1 MLDSFESSRPDHSSR
16 LPGTIVYV
24 IEDFYT
30 SIIFLVCYFGVGGRK
45 LFRRIAIGVMLM
57 LLLVGTL
64 TLAFNIK
71 PVIAEPRTWTVDDDG
86 PADFHTI
93 QEALNGATAGDV
105 INVLEGAYYENVV
118 IIKPGILLEGVGRNV
133 VINGGEGTGIRLEA
147 NNVTVDGFAIRNCS
161 IGVNMYSCS
170 FCNVSRNTVELNT
183 DGLSCFR
190 CSDNIIE
197 KNAFRNTGTAIH
209 IAGSVYAS
217 GEVYPSTNNTVREN
231 TIQDNEYGIIF
242 THAPDNLVEKNFVA
256 NSRKGVVVGFNAR
269 VTIRDNNLRNC
280 SHGVSLEDGT
290 SGNMVA
296 FNIIQKSDI
305 SIVESSGN
313 TVTNNTL
320 LESTIGLTAADSN
333 IVCGNI
339 ISKGKISGLYVY
351 NSKYN
356 TLQGNNLTDNR
367 QAVYISA
374 CPYFLFKQTS
384 ANLLEGNWIE
394 RNEIGVEISG
404 TSSGNRITRN
414 HLVNNSVGISAAY
427 SANLIYHNDFVDNEN
442 QARSTGANDWDRN
455 YWSDYKGT
463 DSDNDGIGDQPY
475 TINQE
480 NTDKHPLMHPF
491 GTYKDLP
498 PLDLVERGILISIF
512 PEETVLSAGEK
523 ISFNVT
529 ITNTG
534 AVAEDLKF
542 DYSEGGASSPL
553 YVSPFDRV
561 HLDFSF
567 TLDPRNIK
575 RMVLNVTTIGNPTQG
590 NYTFVVRVWSH
601 VWGYVDPW
609 GPSGSATAYVV
620 VKGLPPPPNN
630 DTPKPIDYSMIMILA
645 SLAGSV
651 ILGAAI
657 YFVKHRGNTEATKQK
672 NPDQNI
678 PSSSTIGR
686 EMRERESYALTR
698 KECGNCSFFL
708 TLDCPRNY
716 PKDSDI
722 WRSQKPCDQFKLK
735 RMFIG

>member
-1 MLDSFESSRPDHSSR
+1 MLIKLNYSLSNHILRFVLQLIKGHVFQDTTMTGMIRTLLR
-16 LPGTIVYV
+16 ILLLLL
-24 IEDFYT
+24 
-30 SIIFLVCYFGVGGRK
+30 FLVTSFAY
-45 LFRRIAIGVMLM
+45 
-57 LLLVGTL
+57 L
-64 TLAFNIK
+64 TWQGKSEAKVWI
-71 PVIAEPRTWTVDDDG
+71 VDDDG
-86 PADFHTI
+86 PADFKTI
-93 QEALNGATAGDV
+93 QEALNNATAGDV
-105 INVLEGAYYENVV
+105 INVLEGTYYENVV
-118 IIKPGILLEGVGRNV
+118 VTKTGILLQGVGQNV
-133 VINGGEGTGIRLEA
+133 IINGEEKIGIYLEA
-147 NNVTVDGFAIRNCS
+147 HNVTVAGFIIRNCS
-161 IGVNMYSCS
+161 IGVSMYSCS
-170 FCNVSRNTVELNT
+170 FCNVSRNTIELNT

-197 KNAFRNTGTAIH
+197 KNVFRNTGTAIH

-242 THAPDNLVEKNFVA
+242 THAPDNLVEKNFVV

-333 IVCGNI
+333 VVCGNI
-339 ISKGKISGLYVY
+339 ISKGETGLYVY
-351 NSKYN
+351 NSKHN
-356 TLQGNNLTDNR
+356 TLRSNNLTDNR
-367 QAVYISA
+367 KAVSISSD
-374 CPYFLFKQTS
+374 PYSLFRQTS
-384 ANLLEGNWIE
+384 ANLLEDNWIE
-394 RNEIGVEISG
+394 RNEIGVQIWP

-414 HLVNNSVGISAAY
+414 HLVNNSAGISAAY
-427 SANLIYHNDFVDNEN
+427 SANLIYHNDFIGNED
-442 QARSTGANDWDRN
+442 QAWSTGANDWDRN

-480 NTDKHPLMHPF
+480 NTDKHPLMRPF

-498 PLDLVERGILISIF
+498 PLDLVEREILISIF

-561 HLDFSF
+561 NLDFSF

-620 VKGLPPPPNN
+620 VKGLPPPPDN
-630 DTPKPIDYSMIMILA
+630 DTQGPTDYSVIMILA
-645 SLAGSV
+645 SLLVAIIAG
-651 ILGAAI
+651 ATI
-657 YFVKHRGNTEATKQK
+657 YLVKHRGENQATKNK
-672 NPDQNI
+672 SSDQSI
-678 PSSSTIGR
+678 PSSGTIGQVL
-686 EMRERESYALTR
+686 REREKESSTSAR

-708 TLDCPRNY
+708 TADCPRNY
-716 PKDSDI
+716 PKDIDI
-722 WRSQKPCDQFKLK
+722 WRSQKPCDRFELK
-735 RMFIG
+735 TMSAG